1 MSKIN
6 SVKNLRHV
14 GKRINFVLKS
24 KCAETCFK
32 FCLKILLC
40 CSCCEKNIRKSWQND
55 KKDNNNLLSDLKFIY
70 KI

>member
-1 MSKIN
+1 M
-6 SVKNLRHV
+6 
-14 GKRINFVLKS
+14 LKS